1 MPQSKRWSKVEVS
14 YKMKQL
20 TEEQFNLAINE
31 LMIESEDPTNPN
43 LEHNA
48 YNWGL
53 AHALLLFSGGDV
65 KAIKELQPK

>member
-1 MPQSKRWSKVEVS
+1 MEVS

-20 TEEQFNLAINE
+20 TEEQFNTAINE
-31 LMIESEDPTNPN
+31 LMIVPEDAANPN